1 MWSEDH
7 VTLWVSSPQY
17 KSPPTKF
24 GGRRRC
30 VRKDNSFLVC
40 HVTTWSESFDIMG
53 EFFVISDY
61 TAKFGD
67 HSSFG
72 REDINLLV
80 FHVTPLDHVVRGLCD
95 IMGEFP

>member
-1 MWSEDH
+1 
-7 VTLWVSSPQY
+7 
-17 KSPPTKF
+17 
-24 GGRRRC
+24 
-30 VRKDNSFLVC
+30 
-40 HVTTWSESFDIMG
+40 MG

-61 TAKFGD
+61 PAKFGD

-80 FHVTPLDHVVRGLCD
+80 FHVTPRDHVVRGLCD